1 MTDQQWLTAVL
12 TALDSNLVYELRVL
26 ADAPV
31 ENAPEVP
38 FLPRSEAE
46 IADLGA
52 WEASTRSG
60 SAQL

>member
-26 ADAPV
+26 ADKPTQ
-31 ENAPEVP
+31 NASETP
-38 FLPRSEAE
+38 FSPLSEAA

-52 WEASTRSG
+52 YEASCRSG
-60 SAQL
+60 IAQL